1 MSAPELLLTC
11 AARWRGTSALQDP
24 ETGAP
29 DAAPSTAIVTPVL
42 AGRFVRL
49 DYTWAYRGKSQ
60 EGSMLIG
67 HVAESGL
74 VTVHWIDTWHMSDK
88 VMACQGRTNERGVID
103 VHGSYAA
110 PPGPDWGWRIVITP
124 GQKTLGI
131 VMYNITPAGQEALAV
146 EASYVRA

>member
-1 MSAPELLLTC
+1 MGTLDTLL
-11 AARWRGTSALQDP
+11 AGAGRWRGTSTLHDP
-24 ETGAP
+24 ETRAP

-49 DYTWAYRGKSQ
+49 DYTWAYRGKPQ

-67 HVAESGL
+67 HVAESRL
-74 VTVHWIDTWHMSDK
+74 LTVHWIDTWHMSDR
-88 VMACQGRTNERGVID
+88 VMACQGPPNTTGVID
-103 VHGSYAA
+103 VLGSYAA

-131 VMYNITPAGQEALAV
+131 VMYNISPEGREEPAV
-146 EASYVRA
+146 DASYARA